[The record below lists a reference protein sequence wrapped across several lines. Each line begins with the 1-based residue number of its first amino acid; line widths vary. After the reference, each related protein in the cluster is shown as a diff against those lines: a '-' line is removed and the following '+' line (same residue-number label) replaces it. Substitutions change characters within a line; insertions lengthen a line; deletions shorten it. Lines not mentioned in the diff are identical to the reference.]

1 MTDDKKRR
9 AHNDQQKKYYDSH
22 KFYSKKYHLKSP
34 AQLYEEH
41 KELCLLIVGT
51 SGSGNTNL
59 LMHLLVKSLVY
70 YDKIILYAK
79 NLEQHYYQELT
90 RRFEKIAEKL
100 GADIEGLLQ
109 VSKSRSR

>member
-41 KELCLLIVGT
+41 KGVFHEKSTPEENVKGVGIDHF
-51 SGSGNTNL
+51 G
-59 LMHLLVKSLVY
+59 
-70 YDKIILYAK
+70 ILHQRNFERRANK
-79 NLEQHYYQELT
+79 NKY
-90 RRFEKIAEKL
+90 
-100 GADIEGLLQ
+100 
-109 VSKSRSR
+109 